1 MVIGY
6 SVSFV
11 GAATGVELGPV
22 AAAATAFDASTQTV
36 YHYSVRW
43 EPAVGTACAR
53 HRLPPNVPAP
63 APAERPGS
71 HPGSGTAGDPRA
83 GARTPRTRDETE

>member
-1 MVIGY
+1 M
-6 SVSFV
+6 
-11 GAATGVELGPV
+11 
-22 AAAATAFDASTQTV
+22 
-36 YHYSVRW
+36 
-43 EPAVGTACAR
+43 GTACAR